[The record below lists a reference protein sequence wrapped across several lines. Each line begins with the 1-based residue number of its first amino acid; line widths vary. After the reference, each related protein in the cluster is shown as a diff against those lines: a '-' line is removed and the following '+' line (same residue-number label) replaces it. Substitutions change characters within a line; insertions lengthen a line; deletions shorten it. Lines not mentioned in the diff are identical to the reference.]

1 MKEEGEEEEEG
12 EGFEEWGADFLEQLI
27 QVEEHALSSQL
38 PSSISPPL
46 LPPITTT
53 KHSYLPPPLQP
64 PQQQQQQHQ
73 DYQNNSISYSP
84 PRELSQR
91 PIEFGINYYNSMT
104 FDGFSNEFS
113 RSAPSTSV
121 SNDNARDLE
130 IDRLKRE
137 LGRVSKHL
145 TNLEKEC
152 FELKKERRKKDDQ
165 ANIEEK
171 DMDVHGQKKKNF
183 GREHGVHSKDVH
195 GISQHSKNA
204 KPMEDQIDIASTS
217 KAIGIQTERS
227 IDFTKIDL
235 NNDLSSHLELS
246 KTLLGIWGSTS
257 EQQLGRNLI
266 SKLFMACL
274 TDFQVLFG
282 CMSMNMSSRVQMDYM
297 PGESSSHA
305 ALQYHLCSFPT
316 SEAAKVS
323 HLYSVL
329 TKINNGVLQLEA
341 LFRSLLDLC
350 DVPNVSI
357 LSSSLHI
364 LLVFL
369 KYLLSLGTK
378 LGGDNIKIEG
388 LCSGGSLGGQ
398 DLFSVVSHETSHV
411 GCSSHGIRSFD
422 LKHLCK
428 KPCWNADTSLLISS
442 VNWVS
447 LFELMLRVAVSNTEE
462 CVRLEAVS
470 IMNVILMST
479 NAYTQREKFGQLP
492 IFESIAQLLKREAG
506 SRVQKEALQ
515 LLFLLLNCSKL
526 LSIFCSGC
534 KEAEISDSTNDKKI
548 TLTPKGFSSTLEG
561 LAECIACS
569 GYSLQDIEL
578 RKRAIIMLAFLA
590 SSGKPGFEIMVT
602 HKLPGETNFL
612 MLVLQV
618 LVSEMDVEAS
628 GEPERSIKARTLLIR
643 EALILLNRLVSNPG
657 YSAIALRVLT
667 ARRDMAIL
675 TIDIANRLSQE
686 DQRHRQSDVKGH
698 VKESEIVELGLVFKK
713 RVFAYLGDKMS

>member
-1 MKEEGEEEEEG
+1 MKEDEEDEEE

-38 PSSISPPL
+38 PSSISPPST
-46 LPPITTT
+46 TTT
-53 KHSYLPPPLQP
+53 KLSYLPPPLQP
-64 PQQQQQQHQ
+64 PQQQHQ
-73 DYQNNSISYSP
+73 DYQNNSTSYSP

-91 PIEFGINYYNSMT
+91 PIEFGINYNNSMT

-113 RSAPSTSV
+113 HPAPSTSV

-130 IDRLKRE
+130 IERLKRE

-152 FELKKERRKKDDQ
+152 FELKKERRKKDDKIKSAY

-171 DMDVHGQKKKNF
+171 DMDVHSRKKTNF

-204 KPMEDQIDIASTS
+204 KPLEDQTDIASTS
-217 KAIGIQTERS
+217 KAIGVQTERS

-305 ALQYHLCSFPT
+305 ALQYHLRSFPT
-316 SEAAKVS
+316 SEAA
-323 HLYSVL
+323 
-329 TKINNGVLQLEA
+329 KINNGVLQLEA

-428 KPCWNADTSLLISS
+428 KRCWNADTSLLISS

-506 SRVQKEALQ
+506 SRVQKEALH

-628 GEPERSIKARTLLIR
+628 AEPERSIKARTLLIR

-657 YSAIALRVLT
+657 YSAIALHVLT

-698 VKESEIVELGLVFKK
+698 VKESEIVELGQVFKK

>member
-1 MKEEGEEEEEG
+1 MKEEEEEEEE

-38 PSSISPPL
+38 PSSIS
-46 LPPITTT
+46 LPPTTTT
-53 KHSYLPPPLQP
+53 KLSYLPPPLQP
-64 PQQQQQQHQ
+64 SQQQQHQ

-91 PIEFGINYYNSMT
+91 PIEFGINYNNSMT

-113 RSAPSTSV
+113 HSAPSTSI

-165 ANIEEK
+165 IKSAYANIEEK
-171 DMDVHGQKKKNF
+171 DMDVHSRKKTNF
-183 GREHGVHSKDVH
+183 GREHGFHSKDVH
-195 GISQHSKNA
+195 GISQHPKNA
-204 KPMEDQIDIASTS
+204 KPLEDQIDKASTS
-217 KAIGIQTERS
+217 KAIGVQTERS

-257 EQQLGRNLI
+257 EQQLGRNMI

-305 ALQYHLCSFPT
+305 ALQYHLRSFPT

-364 LLVFL
+364 LLIFL

-378 LGGDNIKIEG
+378 FGGDNIKIEG

-398 DLFSVVSHETSHV
+398 DLFGVVSHETSHV

-428 KPCWNADTSLLISS
+428 KRCWNADTSLLITS

-447 LFELMLRVAVSNTEE
+447 MFELMLRVAVSNTEE

-470 IMNVILMST
+470 IMNVILMGT
-479 NAYTQREKFGQLP
+479 NAYTPREKFGQLP

-506 SRVQKEALQ
+506 SRVQKEALH

-526 LSIFCSGC
+526 LSIFFSGC
-534 KEAEISDSTNDKKI
+534 KEAEISDSPNDKKI

-590 SSGKPGFEIMVT
+590 SSGKSGFEIMVT
-602 HKLPGETNFL
+602 CKLPGETNFL
-612 MLVLQV
+612 MLILQV

-628 GEPERSIKARTLLIR
+628 AEPERSIKARTLLIR

-657 YSAIALRVLT
+657 YSAIALRLLT

-698 VKESEIVELGLVFKK
+698 VKESEIVELGQVFKK

>member
-1 MKEEGEEEEEG
+1 MLRFK
-12 EGFEEWGADFLEQLI
+12 AILASLVLLI
-27 QVEEHALSSQL
+27 LVFT
-38 PSSISPPL
+38 SI
-46 LPPITTT
+46 
-53 KHSYLPPPLQP
+53 HSAVAEAAGKDDVSDSFRSWRRIN
-64 PQQQQQQHQ
+64 HG
-73 DYQNNSISYSP
+73 SARG
-84 PRELSQR
+84 PR
-91 PIEFGINYYNSMT
+91 
-104 FDGFSNEFS
+104 
-113 RSAPSTSV
+113 
-121 SNDNARDLE
+121 
-130 IDRLKRE
+130 
-137 LGRVSKHL
+137 KHL
-145 TNLEKEC
+145 VYPTVEHPFEEKEC

-165 ANIEEK
+165 IKSAYEKIEKE
-171 DMDVHGQKKKNF
+171 DMDVHSRKKTNL
-183 GREHGVHSKDVH
+183 EHGVHSGVVH

-204 KPMEDQIDIASTS
+204 KPLEDQIDIASTS
-217 KAIGIQTERS
+217 RAIGVQTERS
-227 IDFTKIDL
+227 IDYTKTDL

-246 KTLLGIWGSTS
+246 KTLLGIWGSTN

-266 SKLFMACL
+266 SKLFMACM

-282 CMSMNMSSRVQMDYM
+282 CMSMDMSSKVQMDCM
-297 PGESSSHA
+297 PGESSSHT
-305 ALQYHLCSFPT
+305 ALQYHMRSFPT

-323 HLYSVL
+323 HLYFVL
-329 TKINNGVLQLEA
+329 TKINNGVQQLEA

-350 DVPNVSI
+350 DVPNVAI

-369 KYLLSLGTK
+369 KYLLSLGTE

-398 DLFSVVSHETSHV
+398 DLFGVVSHEASHV
-411 GCSSHGIRSFD
+411 GCSSHVVRSFD

-428 KPCWNADTSLLISS
+428 KRCWNADTSLVSSS

-470 IMNVILMST
+470 IMNVILMSA
-479 NAYTQREKFGQLP
+479 NASAQREKFGQLP
-492 IFESIAQLLKREAG
+492 IFESVAQLLKREAG
-506 SRVQKEALQ
+506 SRVQKEALH

-526 LSIFCSGC
+526 LSVFCSGC
-534 KEAEISDSTNDKKI
+534 KVSEISDSTNDQKI
-548 TLTPKGFSSTLEG
+548 TSTPKGFSSTLEG
-561 LAECIACS
+561 LAECLACS
-569 GYSLQDIEL
+569 GNSLQHTSMVLVAKCNLLNVVVNGFQDIEL

-590 SSGKPGFEIMVT
+590 SSGKSGFEIMVT

-612 MLVLQV
+612 MLILQV
-618 LVSEMDVEAS
+618 LVSEMDVEAPA
-628 GEPERSIKARTLLIR
+628 EPERSIKARTLLIR

-657 YSAIALRVLT
+657 YSPIALRVLT
-667 ARRDMAIL
+667 ARRDMASL